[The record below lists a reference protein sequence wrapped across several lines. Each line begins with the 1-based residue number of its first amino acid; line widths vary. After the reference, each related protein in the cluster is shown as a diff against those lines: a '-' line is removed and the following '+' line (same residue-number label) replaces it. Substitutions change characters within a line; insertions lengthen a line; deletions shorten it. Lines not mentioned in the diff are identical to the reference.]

1 MKRAVLV
8 AAVIAVAAATVPA
21 PAPAQLAGM
30 PVWNSPRGGTRVSV
44 AADVGVPDS
53 AGGKGTTVAGRAALG
68 LSALTLSATVGV
80 RNPTGTGSNVTEYGG
95 ALAYRLIGGSLIPI
109 SINLQGGFA
118 SFSASSVTST
128 RATAALGLAVDLPVP
143 GLSLEPW
150 VAPGLRMNHQGAS
163 GVIPTQTNTQ
173 FGVAGG
179 LTLGFGLVGLHAAI
193 DYEKVP
199 GGGHATTL
207 GVGLHVD
214 IRPSLG
220 L

>member
-1 MKRAVLV
+1 M
-8 AAVIAVAAATVPA
+8 
-21 PAPAQLAGM
+21 
-30 PVWNSPRGGTRVSV
+30 
-44 AADVGVPDS
+44 
-53 AGGKGTTVAGRAALG
+53 
-68 LSALTLSATVGV
+68 
-80 RNPTGTGSNVTEYGG
+80 
-95 ALAYRLIGGSLIPI
+95 
-109 SINLQGGFA
+109 
-118 SFSASSVTST
+118 
-128 RATAALGLAVDLPVP
+128 P

>member
-1 MKRAVLV
+1 MKRAVLGV
-8 AAVIAVAAATVPA
+8 AVVTVAAAVGPA
-21 PAPAQLAGM
+21 RAAAQLAGM
-30 PVWNSPRGGTRVSV
+30 PVWNSPRGGTGVLI
-44 AADVGVPDS
+44 AADIGVPDS
-53 AGGKGTTVAGRAALG
+53 VGGKGTTLAGRAALG

-80 RNPTGTGSNVTEYGG
+80 RNPQGAGSNVTEYGG
-95 ALAYRLIGGSLIPI
+95 AAAYRLIGGSLIPI
-109 SINLQGGFA
+109 SLNLQGGFA
-118 SFSASSVTST
+118 GFSAAGVSNT
-128 RATAALGLAVDLPVP
+128 RATAALGLAIDLPVP

-150 VAPGLRMNHQGAS
+150 VAPGLRVNHQGAS
-163 GVIPTQTNTQ
+163 GLIASQTNTE

-179 LTLGFGLVGLHAAI
+179 LTFGFGLVGLHAAV